1 MKSTKSNDKLSI
13 SELFLMILVLA
24 FYVLT
29 LYFLITDSRSYTIV
43 TFSIHSC
50 ILIVYLLI
58 FHNKVI
64 RNSLQQNAGGLETL
78 RNEFSIISKYEDERL
93 VLRQERDNLLSENEQ
108 LKAQTESNLL
118 RINTLTS
125 ELADAGQQPDNSD
138 APSNIIRLFPPDET
152 PVKLNIIDC
161 ANKVIEE
168 MQPYSSKAGI
178 QVLLS
183 SASEVLN
190 VRADANY
197 IRIMFRNIVDNSI
210 KYMNRNG
217 SLIITISNIGDDLFI
232 VLKDN
237 GEGLSKHETSHI
249 FELNYQGANRISG
262 NGLGLTQAKA
272 IVEYYGGTIY
282 AKSDAGKGM
291 GIYIQLP
298 ANCQ

>member
-1 MKSTKSNDKLSI
+1 MKNKKSNDKLSI

-29 LYFLITDSRSYTIV
+29 LYFLITDNRSYTIV
-43 TFSIHSC
+43 TFSVHSC

-93 VLRQERDNLLSENEQ
+93 VLKQERDNLLSENEQ
-108 LKAQTESNLL
+108 LKAQTESDLL

-125 ELADAGQQPDNSD
+125 ELADAGQQPDNSE
-138 APSNIIRLFPPDET
+138 APSNMIRLFPPDEK

-183 SASEVLN
+183 SASEALN

-210 KYMNRNG
+210 KYMNRSG

-237 GEGLSKHETSHI
+237 GEGLSKHETSRI
-249 FELNYQGANRISG
+249 FELNYQGTNRISG

>member
-183 SASEVLN
+183 SASEALN

-210 KYMNRNG
+210 KYMNRSG